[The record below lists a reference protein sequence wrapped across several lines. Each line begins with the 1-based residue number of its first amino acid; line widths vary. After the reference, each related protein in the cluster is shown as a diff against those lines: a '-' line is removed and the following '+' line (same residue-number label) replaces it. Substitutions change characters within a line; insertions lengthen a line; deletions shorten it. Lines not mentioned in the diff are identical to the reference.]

1 MNALKLIDESLIT
14 LDERNEISAEID
26 SVIDGYGNNRQE
38 INRLVFAGIA
48 CLTEAEEKQTALNN
62 KTGLQRFIG
71 SITGTNHKLEKA
83 IGGNLVKAQYAA
95 QQALKKLAEQN
106 MMSFELIA
114 AVNNKLNGQVMR
126 IDSEIDGVKNNI
138 YRGLNRFLKM
148 YQSHLVQ
155 TELRLEKLE
164 GEVELLKWAQSI
176 ECQMLNG
183 IPYEE
188 LDDKAKTGCLIH
200 DFYEKSHGEWN
211 LSDLRLLKA
220 TLKDI
225 GLSPNDEINYLD
237 ALVAIH
243 DYKLLDDELSGKSIE
258 VDEYVPLTATVVLDK
273 LNRLETDER
282 NQVEFYK
289 RHIGKELTDKAIRN
303 ELTELYL
310 KDELATNV
318 NSSVSRFD
326 FILEMLFNLS
336 ENRRGNADD
345 LLKQGI
351 AYENG
356 DGVKQ
361 DFTHAAELY
370 KQVADLGNAEAM
382 QRLGYLYYVGK
393 GINQDYNKA
402 KAWYEKAVENGD
414 ENAMYWIGHLY
425 EKGNGVE
432 QSYSK
437 AKEWYEKAAENGD
450 EYAMFRIGILYE
462 NGNGVEQSY
471 SKAKEWYE
479 KAAENGNEAA
489 MFWIGFLYQ
498 KGNGVEQS
506 YSKAKE
512 WYKKAAEHDYST
524 AMLRIGYL
532 YRDGNG
538 VEKNYSKAKEW
549 FEKAAEHDLA
559 TAMFELGYLYENGN
573 GVEQS
578 YSKAKEWYEKAA
590 EHDHATAML
599 RIGYL
604 YENGNGVEQS
614 YSRAKEW
621 YEKAAEHDLA
631 TAMFELGYLYENG
644 NGVEQSYSKA
654 KEWYEKA
661 AEHDHAT
668 AMLRIGYLY
677 KDGDGVEQSYSKA
690 KAWFEKAA
698 EHDLAMA
705 MLQIGYL
712 YKDGNGVK
720 KNPSKAEEWFR
731 KAADYD
737 NAVAMYWIG
746 FFYEERSRTCLM
758 TAGALL
764 SAGKN
769 LVQVEEFI
777 TENMTIAEEWYKKS
791 ANHGCEDAAK
801 ALKRLHESPFS
812 KLQMVYK
819 MVYKG

>member
-1 MNALKLIDESLIT
+1 MNELKLIDESLIT

-26 SVIDGYGNNRQE
+26 SVIAGCGNNRQE
-38 INRLVFAGIA
+38 INRLAFAGIA

-95 QQALKKLAEQN
+95 QQALIKLAEQN
-106 MMSFELIA
+106 EMSFELIA

-126 IDSEIDGVKNNI
+126 IDSEIDGVKQDINNI
-138 YRGLNRFLKM
+138 YRGLNRFLKT
-148 YQSHLVQ
+148 YQSQLVQ

-164 GEVELLKWAQSI
+164 RKVNLLEWSQSI
-176 ECQMLNG
+176 EYQMLNG
-183 IPYEE
+183 IPYGE
-188 LDDKAKTGCLIH
+188 LDDKAKTGCLIR
-200 DFYEKSHGEWN
+200 DFYEKSHGKWN
-211 LSDLRLLKA
+211 LSDLLLLKS

-243 DYKLLDDELSGKSIE
+243 DYKLLEDALSGKSIE
-258 VDEYVPLTATVVLDK
+258 GDEYVPLTATVVLDK

-336 ENRRGNADD
+336 ETRCGNADD

-356 DGVKQ
+356 DGVEQ
-361 DFTHAAELY
+361 NFTHAAELY
-370 KQVADLGNAEAM
+370 KQAADLGNAEAM
-382 QRLGYLYYVGK
+382 GRLGNLYYVGK

-402 KAWYEKAVENGD
+402 KEYFESAVIAGEF
-414 ENAMYWIGHLY
+414 EAMAHLGLAYWEG
-425 EKGNGVE
+425 KGVE
-432 QSYSK
+432 Q
-437 AKEWYEKAAENGD
+437 
-450 EYAMFRIGILYE
+450 
-462 NGNGVEQSY
+462 
-471 SKAKEWYE
+471 
-479 KAAENGNEAA
+479 
-489 MFWIGFLYQ
+489 
-498 KGNGVEQS
+498 
-506 YSKAKE
+506 
-512 WYKKAAEHDYST
+512 
-524 AMLRIGYL
+524 
-532 YRDGNG
+532 
-538 VEKNYSKAKEW
+538 NYGKAKEW
-549 FEKAAEHDLA
+549 FEKAAEHGNKEGMYCMGMLYENGDGVEQSYSEA
-559 TAMFELGYLYENGN
+559 KKWYEKVAECGEKIAMFRIGFLYENGN

-604 YENGNGVEQS
+604 YE
-614 YSRAKEW
+614 
-621 YEKAAEHDLA
+621 D
-631 TAMFELGYLYENG
+631 G

-668 AMLRIGYLY
+668 AMFRIGYLY
-677 KDGDGVEQSYSKA
+677 QDGNEVEQSYSKAKEWFEKAAENGDKEAMFWIGYLYENGNGVEQSYSKA
-690 KAWFEKAA
+690 K
-698 EHDLAMA
+698 
-705 MLQIGYL
+705 
-712 YKDGNGVK
+712 
-720 KNPSKAEEWFR
+720 
-731 KAADYD
+731 
-737 NAVAMYWIG
+737 
-746 FFYEERSRTCLM
+746 
-758 TAGALL
+758 
-764 SAGKN
+764 
-769 LVQVEEFI
+769 
-777 TENMTIAEEWYKKS
+777 EWYKRS
-791 ANHGCEDAAK
+791 ADLECDLAIK
-801 ALKRLHESPFS
+801 ALRRLS
-812 KLQMVYK
+812 
-819 MVYKG
+819 

>member
-1 MNALKLIDESLIT
+1 MNELKLINESLIT

-26 SVIDGYGNNRQE
+26 SVIVGCGNNRQE
-38 INRLVFAGIA
+38 INRLAFAGIA

-95 QQALKKLAEQN
+95 QQALIKLAEQN
-106 MMSFELIA
+106 RMSFELIA

-126 IDSEIDGVKNNI
+126 IDSEIDGVKQDINNI
-138 YRGLNRFLKM
+138 YRGLNRFLKT
-148 YQSHLVQ
+148 YQSQLVQ

-164 GEVELLKWAQSI
+164 RNVNLLKWSQSI
-176 ECQMLNG
+176 EYRMLDG
-183 IPYEE
+183 IPYGE
-188 LDDKAKTGCLIH
+188 LDDKTKTGCLIR
-200 DFYEKSHGEWN
+200 DFYEMSHGHWD
-211 LSDLRLLKA
+211 LSDLLLLKA

-243 DYKLLDDELSGKSIE
+243 DYNLLDDELSGKSIE
-258 VDEYVPLTATVVLDK
+258 KDEYVPLTATVVLDK

-289 RHIGKELTDKAIRN
+289 RHIGKELTDNAIRN

-336 ENRRGNADD
+336 ETRRGNADD

-351 AYENG
+351 AYEDG
-356 DGVKQ
+356 DGVESN
-361 DFTHAAELY
+361 FTHAAELY
-370 KQVADLGNAEAM
+370 KQAAALGNAEAM
-382 QRLGYLYYVGK
+382 GRLGNLYYVGK

-402 KAWYEKAVENGD
+402 KEYFESAVIAGEFEAMAHLGLAYWEGKGVEQNYGKAKEWFEKAAEHGNKEG
-414 ENAMYWIGHLY
+414 MFGIGFLY

-437 AKEWYEKAAENGD
+437 AKKWYEKAAE
-450 EYAMFRIGILYE
+450 
-462 NGNGVEQSY
+462 
-471 SKAKEWYE
+471 
-479 KAAENGNEAA
+479 
-489 MFWIGFLYQ
+489 
-498 KGNGVEQS
+498 
-506 YSKAKE
+506 
-512 WYKKAAEHDYST
+512 HDY
-524 AMLRIGYL
+524 
-532 YRDGNG
+532 
-538 VEKNYSKAKEW
+538 
-549 FEKAAEHDLA
+549 A
-559 TAMFELGYLYENGN
+559 TAMFSIGYLYENGN

-614 YSRAKEW
+614 YSKAKEW
-621 YEKAAEHDLA
+621 FEKAAEHGDEE
-631 TAMFELGYLYENG
+631 AMFRIGYLYENG

-661 AEHDHAT
+661 AEHDHAI

-677 KDGDGVEQSYSKA
+677 QNGNGVEQSYSKA
-690 KAWFEKAA
+690 KEWYEKAAKNGDEYAMFQIGFLYETGNGVEQSYSKAKEWYKKAA
-698 EHDLAMA
+698 EHDHATA
-705 MLQIGYL
+705 MLRIGDL
-712 YKDGNGVK
+712 YQEGNGVEQSY
-720 KNPSKAEEWFR
+720 SKAKEWYEKAAENGSEHAMFGIGFLYEKGNGVEQSYR
-731 KAADYD
+731 KA
-737 NAVAMYWIG
+737 
-746 FFYEERSRTCLM
+746 
-758 TAGALL
+758 
-764 SAGKN
+764 K
-769 LVQVEEFI
+769 
-777 TENMTIAEEWYKKS
+777 EWYKKS
-791 ANHGCEDAAK
+791 ADLGCDPAIK
-801 ALKRLHESPFS
+801 ALRRLS
-812 KLQMVYK
+812 
-819 MVYKG
+819 